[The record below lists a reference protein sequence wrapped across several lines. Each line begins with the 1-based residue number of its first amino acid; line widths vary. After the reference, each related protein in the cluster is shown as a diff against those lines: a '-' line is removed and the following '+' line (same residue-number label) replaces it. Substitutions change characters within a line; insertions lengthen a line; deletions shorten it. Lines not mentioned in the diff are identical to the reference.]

1 MNSDIEKKIREVRS
15 LVLDTKEN
23 VRLITQL
30 VQSMSSNL
38 VLHESPISPTVI
50 MTIIKK
56 EFNLE
61 ITTKTRRRPYVHAR
75 EVAVYLLKK
84 YTTLTLKEIGEY
96 VGAYDH
102 TSILYYITKVEGYL
116 KVDETYRLKF
126 QVIEE
131 KLKDYNNRLYAYEP
145 SNDIPAL

>member
-1 MNSDIEKKIREVRS
+1 MNTDIEKKIKEVRN
-15 LVLDTKEN
+15 LVLETKEN

-30 VQSMSSNL
+30 VYSMSDNL
-38 VLHESPISPTVI
+38 ILHEPNISPSVI

-61 ITTKTRRRPYVHAR
+61 ITNKTRKRPYVHAR

-102 TSILYYITKVEGYL
+102 TSIIYYITKVEGYL

-145 SNDIPAL
+145 SNPIQAL